1 MLVRIDYGCRTS
13 EHVKHSSVS
22 TFKHPLH
29 TRIVKANSV
38 IATTTTT
45 TANETHM
52 LASTSTSTLYP
63 LSLSLSEP
71 SLSVLEMKNG
81 LPRVVLLIASVVEQQ
96 FT

>member
-1 MLVRIDYGCRTS
+1 MAVALVS

-29 TRIVKANSV
+29 TRVVKAKSV
-38 IATTTTT
+38 IATTTTTTTT

-63 LSLSLSEP
+63 LSLSLNLHFRCS
-71 SLSVLEMKNG
+71 K
-81 LPRVVLLIASVVEQQ
+81 
-96 FT
+96 